1 MHYERVA
8 ITVPPAVWSSEH
20 TVEWAFKSAWAFCLF
35 YFSKTSRHFCIFTA
49 SSGKKKKKYQDLN
62 QARSLLP
69 SPQSCP
75 SPHVLPAMQG
85 MNREGR
91 RGTEGADKVT
101 AAPVVHDEVC
111 TPLPCLVSV
120 TPPLALRQSAGW
132 HLWAA
137 CTSQRHSFR
146 PLSCWHRDS
155 LLLLL

>member
-1 MHYERVA
+1 MHYWCVA
-8 ITVPPAVWSSEH
+8 ITVPTAVWSSEH

-35 YFSKTSRHFCIFTA
+35 IFFYFSKTSRHFCIFTA
-49 SSGKKKKKYQDLN
+49 SSRKYQDLN

-69 SPQSCP
+69 SPQLCP
-75 SPHVLPAMQG
+75 SPRVLSATQG
-85 MNREGR
+85 MNREGK
-91 RGTEGADKVT
+91 RGKEGADKVT

-132 HLWAA
+132 HLWAS

-146 PLSCWHRDS
+146 LLSCWHQDS